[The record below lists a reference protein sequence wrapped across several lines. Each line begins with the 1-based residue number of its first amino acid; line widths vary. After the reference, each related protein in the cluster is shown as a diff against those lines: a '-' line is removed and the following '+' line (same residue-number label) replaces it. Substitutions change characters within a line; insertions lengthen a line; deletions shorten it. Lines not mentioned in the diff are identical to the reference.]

1 MEFYFKKLVFEYTN
15 NTEKTLDTVLEKVRS
30 ELAISN
36 LSPGTFEVLLKPNQI
51 SVVKKK
57 FDEGITDL
65 LEDAKRRKVN
75 LFLFF

>member
-1 MEFYFKKLVFEYTN
+1 
-15 NTEKTLDTVLEKVRS
+15 LDTVLEKVRG

-36 LSPGTFEVLLKPNQI
+36 LSPDTFEILLKPNQI
-51 SVVKKK
+51 SLVKKK

-75 LFLFF
+75 LFLI